1 MIRELREK
9 LQGELKALHHEL
21 HHELPKE
28 IKRALAL
35 GDLRE
40 NAEYHSALERQ
51 SYVKARIGHLRRRLS
66 EIASF
71 NYAAIPKDRVGLGS
85 TVKLLDLVSEAE
97 VTYKIVMNDDADLT
111 AGKISVGSPIGRGL
125 AGREVGDEVTIQ
137 IPSGTKRFEIV
148 ELKTLHEEE
157 QDAAAEAAAA
167 AAAAAEANA
176 DEAVE
181 AGGNGPAADGAAE
194 GDQPPKE

>member
-9 LQGELKALHHEL
+9 LEGELKSLHHEL

-51 SYVKARIGHLRRRLS
+51 SYVKARIGQLRRRLS

-85 TVKLLDLVSEAE
+85 TVKLLDLDSDAE
-97 VTYKIVMNDDADLT
+97 LTYKIVMNDDADIT
-111 AGKISVGSPIGRGL
+111 AGRISVGSPIGRGL
-125 AGREVGDEVTIQ
+125 AGRRIGDEVSIE
-137 IPSGTKRFEIV
+137 IPSGVKKFEIL
-148 ELKTLHEEE
+148 ELKTLDEEE
-157 QDAAAEAAAA
+157 KDAASGAAAA
-167 AAAAAEANA
+167 AAARDAEDA
-176 DEAVE
+176 DM
-181 AGGNGPAADGAAE
+181 DGEQPE
-194 GDQPPKE
+194 GDQAEKS

>member
-9 LQGELKALHHEL
+9 LEGELKSLHHEL

-51 SYVKARIGHLRRRLS
+51 SYVKARIGQLRRRLS

-85 TVKLLDLVSEAE
+85 TVKLLDLDSDAE
-97 VTYKIVMNDDADLT
+97 LTYKIVMNDDADIT
-111 AGKISVGSPIGRGL
+111 AGRISVGSPIGRGL
-125 AGREVGDEVTIQ
+125 AGRRIGDEVSIE
-137 IPSGTKRFEIV
+137 IPSGIKKFEIL
-148 ELKTLHEEE
+148 ELKTLDEEE
-157 QDAAAEAAAA
+157 KDTAAEAAAA
-167 AAAAAEANA
+167 AAAAGDAEDA
-176 DEAVE
+176 DV
-181 AGGNGPAADGAAE
+181 DGE
-194 GDQPPKE
+194 QPGGDQAEKP